1 MRTISKQ
8 YSDPLDLVW
17 IHAAE
22 QIGMQVIRDPEVFAS
37 WDGQGVLRIGAPET
51 LDPDDS
57 LAQMIFHEIC
67 HALVEGPEAFQ
78 QEDWGL
84 DPDVAVGAVHEHAC
98 LRLQSALS
106 DRYGLRDFFAA
117 TTDFREYFDRIG
129 PAPLEGS
136 GDPAIELAEVAYR
149 RATEGPWSAAL
160 DTALQQT
167 RSIAAVVM
175 ELAPDDSLWGTV
187 KR

>member
-37 WDGQGVLRIGAPET
+37 WDGEGVLRIGAPET

-67 HALVEGPEAFQ
+67 HALVEGPAAFHR
-78 QEDWGL
+78 EDWGL

-98 LRLQSALS
+98 LRLQTVLS
-106 DRYGLRDFFAA
+106 DRYGLLEFFAA

-129 PAPLEGS
+129 PTPLEGS
-136 GDPAIELAEVAYR
+136 GDPAIELAKTAYR